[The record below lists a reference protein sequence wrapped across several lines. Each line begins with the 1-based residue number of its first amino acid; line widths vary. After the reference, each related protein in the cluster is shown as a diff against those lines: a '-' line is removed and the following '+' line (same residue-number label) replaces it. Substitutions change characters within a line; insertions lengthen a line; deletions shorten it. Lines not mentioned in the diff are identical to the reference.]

1 MTYKQQIVEKKT
13 GKVKSERDLPENFG
27 FVMLFENEISSL
39 RQLITDNP
47 KALALTLLLIE
58 QMDKTNSIVASRR
71 TLSELLGHSE
81 RTINRSISYLKEK
94 QVITTS
100 RSGSS
105 VIIHVNSK
113 VAWKNGRAKAKFAKF
128 NATVLI
134 SESEQDT

>member
-1 MTYKQQIVEKKT
+1 
-13 GKVKSERDLPENFG
+13 
-27 FVMLFENEISSL
+27 
-39 RQLITDNP
+39 
-47 KALALTLLLIE
+47 
-58 QMDKTNSIVASRR
+58 MDKTNSIVASRR